1 MDTRLLRALCIGLI
15 AGTVSA
21 GGAHAAVTV
30 IGSGSAQLCYRA
42 ADQGGSPREGIA
54 YCNDALGGALTPE
67 DRAATYVNRGVLEL
81 AMLRINAAQDDF
93 NAGLAINA
101 NLGEAY
107 VDRGATLIAQK
118 RFAEAIV
125 DINKGLALNAKEP
138 HIAYYDRAVA
148 DEALG
153 NLKAA
158 YDDYRQALIAQPDFK
173 LASEELKRFKIVEKP
188 PGT

>member
-1 MDTRLLRALCIGLI
+1 MGTRLLRALCIGLI
-15 AGTVSA
+15 AGTVSTS
-21 GGAHAAVTV
+21 GAFAAVTV

-42 ADQGGSPREGIA
+42 ADQGEASHQALA
-54 YCNDALGGALTPE
+54 YCNDALSGALTQE

-81 AMLRINAAQDDF
+81 AMMRVNAAQDDF
-93 NAGLAINA
+93 NAGLAING

-118 RFAEAIV
+118 KFAEAII
-125 DINKGLALNAKEP
+125 DINKGLALNAKQP

-158 YDDYRQALIAQPDFK
+158 YDDYRQALTVQPDFK
-173 LASEELKRFKIVEKP
+173 QASDELKRFKIVEKP
-188 PGT
+188 SGT

>member
-1 MDTRLLRALCIGLI
+1 MGTRLLRALCIGLI
-15 AGTVSA
+15 AGSFSA
-21 GGAHAAVTV
+21 GGASAAVTV
-30 IGSGSAQLCYRA
+30 IGSGSAQLCYQA
-42 ADQGGSPREGIA
+42 ADQGKLSRQAID
-54 YCNDALGGALTPE
+54 YCDDALSGALTSD

-81 AMLRINAAQDDF
+81 AMTRVNAAQADF
-93 NAGLAINA
+93 NSGLAING

-118 RFAEAIV
+118 KFADAII
-125 DINKGLALNAKEP
+125 DINKGLSLNAKQP

-158 YDDYRQALIAQPDFK
+158 YDDYRQALIVRPDFK
-173 LASEELKRFKIVEKP
+173 QASDELKRFKIVEKP
-188 PGT
+188 SGT

>member
-1 MDTRLLRALCIGLI
+1 MGNRLPKALCIGLI
-15 AGTVSA
+15 AGTFSV

-30 IGSGSAQLCYRA
+30 IGSGSAELCFRA
-42 ADQGGSPREGIA
+42 ADQGESPRKSIP
-54 YCNDALGGALTPE
+54 YCDDALSGPLTRD
-67 DRAATYVNRGVLEL
+67 DRAATYINRGVLEL
-81 AMLRINAAQDDF
+81 AMMRVSAAQDDF
-93 NAGLAINA
+93 NAGLAINE

-118 RFAEAIV
+118 KFSEAII
-125 DINKGLALNAKEP
+125 DINKGLSLNAKQP

-158 YDDYRQALIAQPDFK
+158 YDDYRQALTVQPDFK
-173 LASEELKRFKIVEKP
+173 QASDELKRFKIVEKP
-188 PGT
+188 SGT